1 MSIRHIACLSMALP
15 IILAVNQTALSQ
27 GFNGGRENLVVPDSY
42 YVAKRCSEAQDTLK
56 CVRDGKE
63 LLIKVDIKAAE
74 LVASK
79 MSSLCDKEAK
89 GEISGDLWFEQF
101 EKLSDSLESLTYS
114 CGQTVHGEDKAIL
127 FLPPAPK
134 TIPTNFK
141 AYTMF
146 LFPSVE
152 WSKPALEKDLRAIRS
167 AFASFGASIGDTR
180 AAIWFTEDRRSH
192 LPDIRRSKEYCDRL
206 KLSYNDGP
214 YIVTSLKRPDEILS
228 KVKRPDGILSNDE
241 LVVIKLDGITSDRI
255 VKVLNILEQDLRTD
269 AKIRKRSLIYEEI
282 KQRLLSFAD
291 RNPDIVRELAKG
303 AISVLVKQ

>member
-1 MSIRHIACLSMALP
+1 MSIRHIAYLSMVLP
-15 IILAVNQTALSQ
+15 IILAVFQPAIAQ
-27 GFNGGRENLVVPDSY
+27 GFNGESANLVVPDSY

-63 LLIKVDIKAAE
+63 LLIEVDRKAAE

-101 EKLSDSLESLTYS
+101 EKMSDSLERLTYS
-114 CGQTVHGEDKAIL
+114 CGQRGHSEGTTKGIVIL
-127 FLPPAPK
+127 TSAQR

-141 AYTMF
+141 AYTVF

-214 YIVTSLKRPDEILS
+214 YIVTSLKRS
-228 KVKRPDGILSNDE
+228 DGILSNSIDE
-241 LVVIKLDGITSDRI
+241 LVLIKLDGITSDRI

-282 KQRLLSFAD
+282 KQRLLSIAD
-291 RNPDIVRELAKG
+291 RNPEIVKELAKS
-303 AISVLVKQ
+303 AISVLVK